1 MVCTINAMQAA
12 LPLFF
17 ALMFLMMGV
26 ITFYIVE
33 KRKKEQM
40 RRGETYY
47 MSMDLVG
54 MILLM
59 GACLA
64 FSIIAPL
71 GRHLLCLNG
80 LLQ

>member
-1 MVCTINAMQAA
+1 MQAA